1 MEVKIEE
8 SWKKILAEEFEKP
21 YFAELV
27 GFVKA
32 AYRNGVVYPP
42 PGKIFNAF
50 NRTPFDKVKVVIL
63 GQDPYHEPGQAQG
76 LAFYVPPE
84 VTPPPSLVNIAKE
97 LGHMP
102 DLLKWTDQGVLLL
115 NATLTVAAHRA
126 GSHQNKGCPR
136 ACRTPRAS
144 CLHSLGFICAEEG
157 CVHRPQPPL
166 RDCLAPSLASFR
178 ASRVLRLEAVFPR
191 QRLSRI
197 GGGSASRMVIA
208 GNRGKGIACIVASAF
223 GFALMAFFV
232 RLCDDFGGEITCF
245 QKSFFRN
252 ALAFVIA
259 LAVFCRDRRLVLRAV
274 FGTVGIFA
282 NFYALSK
289 IPIGEGM
296 TLNKTAPFFTVLFS
310 WIFLGERVS
319 WRQFGHLLL
328 AFAGAALVM
337 KPGFRG
343 GGTFA
348 AAMALTGGLG
358 AGLAYVCVHQL
369 GRMKVNGAFIV
380 LFFSAFSC
388 LASLPFTAVD
398 FRPMT
403 FAQVLI
409 LVGAGA
415 GAALGQ
421 FGVTA
426 AYRYAEPR
434 TIAVYDYT
442 NVVFTALFGFVFFSQ
457 VPDALSVVGFL
468 IILLAACA
476 I

>member
-1 MEVKIEE
+1 M
-8 SWKKILAEEFEKP
+8 
-21 YFAELV
+21 
-27 GFVKA
+27 
-32 AYRNGVVYPP
+32 
-42 PGKIFNAF
+42 
-50 NRTPFDKVKVVIL
+50 
-63 GQDPYHEPGQAQG
+63 
-76 LAFYVPPE
+76 
-84 VTPPPSLVNIAKE
+84 VNS
-97 LGHMP
+97 
-102 DLLKWTDQGVLLL
+102 
-115 NATLTVAAHRA
+115 
-126 GSHQNKGCPR
+126 GS
-136 ACRTPRAS
+136 
-144 CLHSLGFICAEEG
+144 
-157 CVHRPQPPL
+157 
-166 RDCLAPSLASFR
+166 
-178 ASRVLRLEAVFPR
+178 
-191 QRLSRI
+191 
-197 GGGSASRMVIA
+197 
-208 GNRGKGIACIVASAF
+208 RGKGIACIVASAF

-252 ALAFVIA
+252 VLALAIAFVVFYRGRRGERDGVKGVGA
-259 LAVFCRDRRLVLRAV
+259 LGFLSPYCPNSLGCKATVALILRAV

-403 FAQVLI
+403 IAQVLI

-434 TIAVYDYT
+434 SIAVYDYT
-442 NVVFTALFGFVFFSQ
+442 NVVFTALFGFAFFSQ
-457 VPDALSVVGFL
+457 VPDALSVVGFAV
-468 IILLAACA
+468 ILLAAFGMRR
-476 I
+476 

>member
-1 MEVKIEE
+1 MVK
-8 SWKKILAEEFEKP
+8 F
-21 YFAELV
+21 
-27 GFVKA
+27 
-32 AYRNGVVYPP
+32 
-42 PGKIFNAF
+42 
-50 NRTPFDKVKVVIL
+50 
-63 GQDPYHEPGQAQG
+63 
-76 LAFYVPPE
+76 
-84 VTPPPSLVNIAKE
+84 
-97 LGHMP
+97 
-102 DLLKWTDQGVLLL
+102 
-115 NATLTVAAHRA
+115 
-126 GSHQNKGCPR
+126 GS
-136 ACRTPRAS
+136 
-144 CLHSLGFICAEEG
+144 
-157 CVHRPQPPL
+157 
-166 RDCLAPSLASFR
+166 
-178 ASRVLRLEAVFPR
+178 
-191 QRLSRI
+191 
-197 GGGSASRMVIA
+197 
-208 GNRGKGIACIVASAF
+208 RGKGIACIVASAF
-223 GFALMAFFV
+223 GFALMALFV

-252 ALAFVIA
+252 VLALAIA
-259 LAVFCRDRRLVLRAV
+259 LAVFCRDRRRSRAGGDPRVAAVLPAGRAWVPLVLRAV

-282 NFYALSK
+282 NFYALSR

-310 WIFLGERVS
+310 WILLGERVS

-388 LASLPFTAVD
+388 VASLPLTAVD

-403 FAQVLI
+403 MAQVLI

-434 TIAVYDYT
+434 SIAVYDYT
-442 NVVFTALFGFVFFSQ
+442 NVIFTALLGFAFFGQ
-457 VPDALSVVGFL
+457 VPDALSVVGFAV
-468 IILLAACA
+468 ILLAAFGMSRKGNS
-476 I
+476 

>member
-1 MEVKIEE
+1 MI
-8 SWKKILAEEFEKP
+8 A
-21 YFAELV
+21 LV
-27 GFVKA
+27 VFCHTEARRHREGSKQPSAV
-32 AYRNGVVYPP
+32 GSC
-42 PGKIFNAF
+42 
-50 NRTPFDKVKVVIL
+50 
-63 GQDPYHEPGQAQG
+63 G
-76 LAFYVPPE
+76 LK
-84 VTPPPSLVNIAKE
+84 S
-97 LGHMP
+97 
-102 DLLKWTDQGVLLL
+102 Q
-115 NATLTVAAHRA
+115 
-126 GSHQNKGCPR
+126 SQN
-136 ACRTPRAS
+136 
-144 CLHSLGFICAEEG
+144 
-157 CVHRPQPPL
+157 
-166 RDCLAPSLASFR
+166 
-178 ASRVLRLEAVFPR
+178 
-191 QRLSRI
+191 
-197 GGGSASRMVIA
+197 
-208 GNRGKGIACIVASAF
+208 
-223 GFALMAFFV
+223 
-232 RLCDDFGGEITCF
+232 LCDSVALCDTIPRP
-245 QKSFFRN
+245 SFLPQ
-252 ALAFVIA
+252 AKVWL
-259 LAVFCRDRRLVLRAV
+259 LLVLRAV

-328 AFAGAALVM
+328 AFVGAALVM

-434 TIAVYDYT
+434 SIAVYDYT
-442 NVVFTALFGFVFFSQ
+442 NVVFTALFGFAFFSQ
-457 VPDALSVVGFL
+457 VPDALSVVGFAV
-468 IILLAACA
+468 ILLAAFGMRR
-476 I
+476 

>member
-1 MEVKIEE
+1 MVK
-8 SWKKILAEEFEKP
+8 F
-21 YFAELV
+21 
-27 GFVKA
+27 
-32 AYRNGVVYPP
+32 
-42 PGKIFNAF
+42 
-50 NRTPFDKVKVVIL
+50 
-63 GQDPYHEPGQAQG
+63 
-76 LAFYVPPE
+76 
-84 VTPPPSLVNIAKE
+84 
-97 LGHMP
+97 
-102 DLLKWTDQGVLLL
+102 
-115 NATLTVAAHRA
+115 
-126 GSHQNKGCPR
+126 
-136 ACRTPRAS
+136 
-144 CLHSLGFICAEEG
+144 
-157 CVHRPQPPL
+157 
-166 RDCLAPSLASFR
+166 
-178 ASRVLRLEAVFPR
+178 
-191 QRLSRI
+191 
-197 GGGSASRMVIA
+197 
-208 GNRGKGIACIVASAF
+208 GNRGKGIACIIASAF
-223 GFALMAFFV
+223 GFALMALFV
-232 RLCDDFGGEITCF
+232 RLCDDYGGEITCF

-252 ALAFVIA
+252 VLALAIA
-259 LAVFCRDRRLVLRAV
+259 LGVFCHTESQRRREGLCGTIPRLPFLPRAKVWLLLVLRAV

-310 WIFLGERVS
+310 WILLGERVS

-328 AFAGAALVM
+328 AFIGAALVM

-358 AGLAYVCVHQL
+358 AGLAYVCVHEL
-369 GRMKVNGAFIV
+369 GRMKVNAALIV

-388 LASLPFTAVD
+388 IASLPLTAVD

-434 TIAVYDYT
+434 SIAVYDYT
-442 NVVFTALFGFVFFSQ
+442 NVVFTALFGFMFFSQ
-457 VPDALSVVGFL
+457 VPDARSVVGFAV
-468 IILLAACA
+468 ILLAAFGMRR
-476 I
+476 